1 MEIAAG
7 IWHVYARGND
17 RRLLFRDDEDRQA
30 YLRLLAAVTTFR
42 RWRTMAYCLMDNH
55 VHLLIETVEPNLGP
69 GMQRLQGS
77 FAQGFN
83 RRHGTTGHVFERRF
97 GGKPIATEEQFLTTA
112 SYIAHNPVAAGLCA
126 SAEQWQW
133 GSHAAVAGSVAP
145 PDWLA
150 IDRLLSIHAVRGGDP
165 LTAYRRQVAARC
177 DEAVIR

>member
-1 MEIAAG
+1 MEVAAG

-17 RRLLFRDDEDRQA
+17 RRLLFRDDDDRLA
-30 YLRLLAAVTTFR
+30 YLRLLGSVTTFR

-55 VHLLIETVEPNLGP
+55 VHLLIETVEPNLGT

-97 GGKPIATEEQFLTTA
+97 GGVPITTEEQFLTTA

-126 SAEQWQW
+126 TAEQWPW
-133 GSHAAVAGSVAP
+133 GSHAAVAGSDDP
-145 PDWLA
+145 PGWLA
-150 IDRLLSIHAVRGGDP
+150 IDRLLSIYAGRGGDP
-165 LTAYRRQVAARC
+165 LTAYRQQVAARH
-177 DEAVIR
+177 DEAVIW